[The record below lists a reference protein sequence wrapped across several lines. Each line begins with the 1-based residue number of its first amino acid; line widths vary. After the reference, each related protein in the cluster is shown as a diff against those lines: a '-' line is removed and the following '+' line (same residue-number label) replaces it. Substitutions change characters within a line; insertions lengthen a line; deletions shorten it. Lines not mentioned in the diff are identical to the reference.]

1 MVTIQHIGGDRAK
14 DDTMKEPASYLERR
28 VTQKLKYAAVVR
40 GFIPAHLLV
49 GPSCLSY
56 LSDAGTTGGLR

>member
-14 DDTMKEPASYLERR
+14 DETMKEPASILEHPI
-28 VTQKLKYAAVVR
+28 TQRLKYAAGVR

-49 GPSCLSY
+49 GPICLSY
-56 LSDAGTTGGLR
+56 LSDAGTTGGMR